1 MRPTNNQF
9 QKELKSDV
17 ERIKKCED
25 ILVKAD
31 KTENIYKMSA
41 EDYEKKITEEL
52 SKDYK
57 KVNRKE
63 LDKVNIEAAKLV
75 EKLGISDRVE
85 KFAEVNPFISL
96 KDHKEDFNIRPKV
109 RLINPSHS
117 NVGKISRQI
126 LQRVNK
132 EVREKTRL
140 KQWTNSE
147 QPVKWFKDIENK
159 KRQKFVKYDIDSFYP
174 SISKEL
180 YKKAIGYA
188 KQYSEISEEEEEILW
203 HSRKSFVVKDG
214 IVWVKRVDS
223 DFDVTIGSEDGAEV
237 AETVG
242 LYLLSKVV
250 KIFPNSGLYR
260 DDGAGTVEKS
270 GPEIAKLI
278 KKLHKT
284 FNEEGLKI
292 VVEGNLKRID
302 FLDFEMDLENE
313 TVKPW
318 RKPNSEPK
326 YINVSSSHPRA
337 NIKSLPGMISKR
349 LSSLSSSEN
358 EFKEVVS
365 PYNEALKVAGYKENN
380 LQFEDGKKTGKKRNR
395 GRKVLWFNPPFSS
408 NVYTNLTKIFRNLL
422 NKHFRKGTWLGKM
435 FNVNNCKLSYSTM
448 PNLNQIIS
456 GHNKKILDKKNEEK
470 DRNEEKCRCRGGVGN
485 CPVEGR
491 CKEAGIIYEAEVK
504 ANNKSDKK
512 YLGCSATTFKKRHA
526 NHKSDFKNEYRRHAT
541 KLSGYVWKLKEED
554 VQHEIKF
561 KIVRKAKEYNPKTGM
576 CNLCI
581 NEKLMIM
588 EADQNIYLN
597 DRTEILNKCRHS
609 NKYKLSELLKK

>member
-1 MRPTNNQF
+1 M
-9 QKELKSDV
+9 
-17 ERIKKCED
+17 ERIRQSEE

-57 KVNRKE
+57 KIQREE
-63 LDKVNIEAAKLV
+63 LNKVNMEAANIAD
-75 EKLGISDRVE
+75 KLGLSDRIEV
-85 KFAEVNPFISL
+85 FAEVNPFISL
-96 KDHKEDFNIRPKV
+96 KDHKEDFNLRPKV

-117 NVGKISRQI
+117 NMGKIGRQI

-132 EVREKTRL
+132 EVRNKTGLR
-140 KQWTNSE
+140 QWTNSE
-147 QPVKWFKDIENK
+147 QPVKWFKGIENK
-159 KRQKFVKYDIDSFYP
+159 KKQKFIKYDIDSFYP
-174 SISKEL
+174 SITKKL
-180 YKKAIGYA
+180 YKKSIEHA
-188 KQYSEISEEEEEILW
+188 KQYADITEEEEEILW
-203 HSRKSFVVKDG
+203 HSRKSFVIKDG
-214 IVWVKRVDS
+214 TVWVKRVDS

-260 DDGAGTVEKS
+260 DDGAGTVKKS

-278 KKLHKT
+278 KKLHKI

-292 VVEGNLKRID
+292 VVEGNLDKID
-302 FLDFEMDLENE
+302 FLDFEMDLKNE

-326 YINVSSSHPRA
+326 YINVSSSHPKA
-337 NIKSLPGMISKR
+337 NIKSLPGMITQR

-358 EFKEVVS
+358 EFKEVIE
-365 PYNEALKVAGYKENN
+365 PYNEALKQAGYNENN
-380 LQFEDGKKTGKKRNR
+380 LQFKEQEQPKKKRSRN
-395 GRKVLWFNPPFSS
+395 RKVLWFNPPFSS
-408 NVYTNLTKIFRNLL
+408 NVYTNLTKVFRNLI

-435 FNVNNCKLSYSTM
+435 FNINNCKLSYSTM
-448 PNLNQIIS
+448 PNLKQII
-456 GHNKKILDKKNEEK
+456 GGQNKKILEKVNKEADKKES
-470 DRNEEKCRCRGGVGN
+470 KCKCRGGIRN
-485 CPVEGR
+485 CPIEGR
-491 CKEAGIIYEAEVK
+491 CRETELIYEAEVK
-504 ANNKSDKK
+504 ATDKSDKK
-512 YLGCSATTFKKRHA
+512 YLGCTATTFTKRHA
-526 NHKSDFKNEYRRHAT
+526 NHKSDFKHEHRRHAT
-541 KLSGYVWKLKEED
+541 KLSGYVWKLKEEG

-561 KIVRKAKEYNPKTGM
+561 KIVRKAKEYSPKTGM
-576 CNLCI
+576 CNLCL

-588 EADQNIYLN
+588 EADQKIYLN

-609 NKYKLSELLKK
+609 NKYKLNELLKK